1 MPCPCKHHPPDFV
14 KRSSLTALTNPS
26 CSALRVQANTHASL
40 FGITIGPERDV
51 EVALADHARE
61 RLVRRISPPGVLS
74 RYRRATAWDG
84 LPGCVLRL
92 LPRDGSASAR
102 SHFLWLSLA
111 TALQSSLS
119 LPSSLLIDRSICT
132 RAMRRLLVLCPCVP
146 SHDARSSGALAML
159 VALAS
164 FLLVRDRGAPI
175 PLDTV
180 LVLPLHVVIRA
191 SGLRRVT
198 FYHLLTRF
206 SDMRLRG
213 YGRSKKSHVLY

>member
-1 MPCPCKHHPPDFV
+1 
-14 KRSSLTALTNPS
+14 
-26 CSALRVQANTHASL
+26 
-40 FGITIGPERDV
+40 
-51 EVALADHARE
+51 
-61 RLVRRISPPGVLS
+61 
-74 RYRRATAWDG
+74 
-84 LPGCVLRL
+84 
-92 LPRDGSASAR
+92 
-102 SHFLWLSLA
+102 
-111 TALQSSLS
+111 
-119 LPSSLLIDRSICT
+119 
-132 RAMRRLLVLCPCVP
+132 
-146 SHDARSSGALAML
+146 ML

-213 YGRSKKSHVLY
+213 YGRSKKVTCYIKNRDDCK